1 MAAQYPVYRHYFYV
15 CDTVHS
21 SLNHSNSL
29 NHNYCGVFFNSFMYI
44 YISLFLY
51 RFSILLLILRPA
63 ARVGHQVHPCQ
74 VVFEVPRLRAPPRT
88 QVARVGLLPRVR
100 AHVAGQ
106 FRRPHERSSA
116 QAAGAVPAQPGQH
129 ANPSGPSSGHASAW
143 ATQLGKHLREGD
155 RRGEV

>member
-1 MAAQYPVYRHYFYV
+1 M
-15 CDTVHS
+15 
-21 SLNHSNSL
+21 
-29 NHNYCGVFFNSFMYI
+29 
-44 YISLFLY
+44 
-51 RFSILLLILRPA
+51 LLLILRPA
-63 ARVGHQVHPCQ
+63 ARVGHQVHPRQ

-88 QVARVGLLPRVR
+88 QVARVRLLPRVR

-116 QAAGAVPAQPGQH
+116 QAAGAVPAQAGQH
-129 ANPSGPSSGHASAW
+129 ANPSGPSSGHASAWASAW